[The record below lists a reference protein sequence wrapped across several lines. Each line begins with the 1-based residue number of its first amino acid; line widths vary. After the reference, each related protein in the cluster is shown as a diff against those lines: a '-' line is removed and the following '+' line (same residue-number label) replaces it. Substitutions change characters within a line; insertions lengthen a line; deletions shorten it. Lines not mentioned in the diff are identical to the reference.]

1 MFGSYGRSSNAYHM
15 VGIQSDI
22 ETSNPHQLI
31 MLLFEG
37 ALSAMAIAK
46 GAIAAKDIPGKGKAI
61 SKAID
66 IIDNGLRASLN
77 LDQGG
82 ELAERLDA
90 LYEYMVHRLL
100 TANLHSDAAV
110 IDEVSRLLSEIH
122 SAWAEIRPDGATSAA
137 PPQP

>member
-22 ETSNPHQLI
+22 ETSSPHQLI

-46 GAIAAKDIPGKGKAI
+46 GAIAAKDIAGKGSAI

-82 ELAERLDA
+82 ELAGRLDA

-122 SAWAEIRPDGATSAA
+122 SAWAEIRPDGTSSIT